1 MSGRRR
7 RWWMSP
13 RWIVAVTVPL
23 AFLGLILGKSFRPDA
38 VLDATIAGGLVAVLG
53 AVVAG
58 VFQVSNRDDG
68 DDE

>member
-1 MSGRRR
+1 
-7 RWWMSP
+7 MSP

-23 AFLGLILGKSFRPDA
+23 AFLGLILGKSFRPEA

-58 VFQVSNRDDG
+58 VFQARGSDDG
-68 DDE
+68 EDE